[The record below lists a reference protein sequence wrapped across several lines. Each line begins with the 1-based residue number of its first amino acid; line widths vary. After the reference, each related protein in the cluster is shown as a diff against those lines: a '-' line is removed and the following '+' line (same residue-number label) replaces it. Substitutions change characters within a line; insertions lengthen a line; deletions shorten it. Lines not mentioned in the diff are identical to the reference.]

1 MSRQLSVRRGRK
13 PRISPAVRDLSFSDV
28 DDPQPSTSGIQ
39 RLRNAPD
46 PLLYLYSTDEEDYT
60 PPLKLPRTSD
70 LSEVEISTRFDG
82 DDSDWEGSEF
92 DTEES
97 GVDDD
102 SDEDFDYVP
111 LVDTSL
117 DSDEPLAEYVRRHWE
132 RNAPGTPSFCW
143 SKRENFVR
151 RHCFEGT
158 PGVKAPLEDSSTPL
172 EVFTSVFPE
181 ELFQTIMDE
190 TNRYVRQNPRTPSSH
205 MKGWEDTTVREV
217 RSYVGLRFLM
227 GLQSKRDQREWW
239 STDPLMS
246 SSVFAKTMTRD
257 RYDALTSA
265 LHFADNEGEHPAEDR
280 LWKLRPVLGEG

>member
-117 DSDEPLAEYVRRHWE
+117 DSDEPLTEYVRRHWE

-158 PGVKAPLEDSSTPL
+158 PGVKHPL
-172 EVFTSVFPE
+172 
-181 ELFQTIMDE
+181 
-190 TNRYVRQNPRTPSSH
+190 
-205 MKGWEDTTVREV
+205 
-217 RSYVGLRFLM
+217 
-227 GLQSKRDQREWW
+227 
-239 STDPLMS
+239 
-246 SSVFAKTMTRD
+246 KTR
-257 RYDALTSA
+257 
-265 LHFADNEGEHPAEDR
+265 
-280 LWKLRPVLGEG
+280 RPH

>member
-102 SDEDFDYVP
+102 SDEDLTMSRWWIP
-111 LVDTSL
+111 LWTPTSPSQNT
-117 DSDEPLAEYVRRHWE
+117 SDDI
-132 RNAPGTPSFCW
+132 GS
-143 SKRENFVR
+143 RENFVR

-181 ELFQTIMDE
+181 ELFQTIVDE
-190 TNRYVRQNPRTPSSH
+190 TNRGGRT
-205 MKGWEDTTVREV
+205 
-217 RSYVGLRFLM
+217 
-227 GLQSKRDQREWW
+227 QRCGK
-239 STDPLMS
+239 SAPMS
-246 SSVFAKTMTRD
+246 A
-257 RYDALTSA
+257 YDS
-265 LHFADNEGEHPAEDR
+265 
-280 LWKLRPVLGEG
+280 